1 MSKYIGKLRIEE
13 EAYTIGQLK
22 EALADLDDNL
32 KLCFV
37 QSTGVASKIE
47 SIEFIDE
54 GCENIDTDGLFAP
67 FDFELKDDVLYVPVY
82 DGNIISFIK
91 TENKN

>member
-1 MSKYIGKLRIEE
+1 MNKYIGKLRIEE

-37 QSTGVASKIE
+37 QSTGVA
-47 SIEFIDE
+47 
-54 GCENIDTDGLFAP
+54 
-67 FDFELKDDVLYVPVY
+67 
-82 DGNIISFIK
+82 
-91 TENKN
+91 